1 MDVDFTPLIAIF
13 LALSFGAASPGP
25 SFVMVART
33 AVAASRRDGLAAALG
48 MGAGGVVFAFAALL
62 GLHALLTAVPGLFIA
77 FKIAGGA
84 YIAYL
89 GWRIWRG
96 ASTPLDITEGQ
107 PQAARPARS
116 FALGFATQITNPKTA
131 IVYAGIFAAMLPRE
145 IPTAHV
151 VVLPLMVFIIEAG
164 WYAFVA
170 LALSSPAPRAAYLR
184 SKSLLDRL
192 AGGIMAVFGIKLV
205 ISSI

>member
-1 MDVDFTPLIAIF
+1 
-13 LALSFGAASPGP
+13 
-25 SFVMVART
+25 MVART

-48 MGAGGVVFAFAALL
+48 MGAGGVMFALAALL
-62 GLHALLTAVPGLFIA
+62 GLHALLNAVPGLFVA
-77 FKIAGGA
+77 FKLIGGA

-96 ASTPLDITEGQ
+96 ATMPLEMGNSEAQ
-107 PQAARPARS
+107 VARPARS

-145 IPTAHV
+145 IPAGFFL
-151 VVLPLMVFIIEAG
+151 VLPLMVFAIEFG

-170 LALSSPAPRAAYLR
+170 LALSAPRPRAAYLR
-184 SKSLLDRL
+184 GKTVIDRL
-192 AGGIMAVFGIKLV
+192 AGGIMAAFGIRLLT
-205 ISSI
+205 SSN